1 MIRIGIT
8 GGIGSG
14 KSYVCQL
21 LKQRGIPIYH
31 CDDEAKRLMVESSTI
46 RQELNQLIGKDA
58 YRDGQLNKPLI
69 AQYLFADTTHAAQIN
84 NIVHPVVKQDFIEW
98 VARQKAS
105 TIVQECA
112 LLFETEFTDTVDC
125 SILIYAPLDVR
136 LRRVM
141 QRDHATRQQVLARM
155 AQQMDEEEKR
165 KLADFIILNDGTTNL
180 NEQIEE
186 LLERIQNRN
195 LSK

>member
-84 NIVHPVVKQDFIEW
+84 SIVHPVVKQDFIEW

-186 LLERIQNRN
+186 LLERILNRN

>member
-1 MIRIGIT
+1 MTRIGIT

-21 LKQRGIPIYH
+21 FKQRGIPTYH
-31 CDDEAKRLMVESSTI
+31 CDDEAKRLMVESTTI
-46 RQELNQLIGKDA
+46 QQALSQLIGKDA

-69 AQYLFADTTHAAQIN
+69 AQYLFADAAHAAQIN
-84 NIVHPVVKQDFIEW
+84 SIVHPVVKQDFIEW
-98 VARQKAS
+98 AVRQKAS
-105 TIVQECA
+105 IIIQECA
-112 LLFETEFTDTVDC
+112 LLFETGFNDTVDC
-125 SILIYAPLDVR
+125 SILVYAPLDVR

-141 QRDHATRQQVLARM
+141 QRDHTTSQQVLARM

-165 KLADFIILNDGTTNL
+165 KLADFIILNDGTTHL
-180 NEQIEE
+180 NTQIEQ
-186 LLERIQNRN
+186 LLEKISNRN